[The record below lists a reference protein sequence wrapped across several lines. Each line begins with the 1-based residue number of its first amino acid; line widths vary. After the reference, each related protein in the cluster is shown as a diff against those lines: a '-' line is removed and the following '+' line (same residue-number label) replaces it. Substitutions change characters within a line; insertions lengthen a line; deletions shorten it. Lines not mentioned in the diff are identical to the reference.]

1 MRISDWS
8 SDVCS
13 SDLVLAEVIG
23 MEVRAFGI
31 DTIIIVPGAFTAGT
45 EHFVHAVGPACPTI
59 VTQYGELA
67 ARAETLG
74 ERLDEIDNANGGSL
88 NVTAVG
94 DAFRDALEKPVGKR
108 PYRIFVDGQKKGVE
122 EILAIKNARDRKST
136 RMN

>member
-13 SDLVLAEVIG
+13 SDL
-23 MEVRAFGI
+23 
-31 DTIIIVPGAFTAGT
+31 
-45 EHFVHAVGPACPTI
+45 AVGPACPTI

-94 DAFRDALEKPVGKR
+94 DALRDALAKPVGKR
-108 PYRIFVDGQKKGVE
+108 PYRIFVDGQKTGVE
-122 EILAIKNARDRKST
+122 AILAIKNARKAAILAGLGLSHLRSEASREGTEGGRRCRT
-136 RMN
+136 RGTP

>member
-88 NVTAVG
+88 NV
-94 DAFRDALEKPVGKR
+94 RSEERRVGKGC
-108 PYRIFVDGQKKGVE
+108 VSK
-122 EILAIKNARDRKST
+122 
-136 RMN
+136 